1 MNAEIPNWVDVTTN
15 EDGILIN
22 DYFNKHPEMILGKM
36 EMVST
41 QYGMKSTCNPHE
53 NANLDDL
60 LQNAI
65 KNIQGTIEQEYSID
79 NDEIEEEINTIPA
92 TPDVKNFSYTII
104 DNDVYYRNDS
114 VFIKQE
120 LPLTAKNRI
129 IGLIK
134 IRDKLNE
141 ILELQRYSN
150 TDTEI
155 KQAQIE
161 LNNLYDEFVKKY
173 GYINTRQNQTAF
185 IEDSSYFLICSL
197 ENFDSKGQFI
207 GKADIFA
214 KRTIEPIRIIDKA
227 ENSNEALILSI
238 QEKTKVDLDYMS
250 KLLNKPKEEI
260 IEDLKGKIFKV
271 PFSKNENGEYE
282 YQMADE
288 YLSGNVREKYKIA
301 ETLAE
306 TDESFTINRDRL
318 KEVIPKDIEIG
329 NIGVKLG
336 STWIPTEVIKQF
348 MFETLET
355 SNYSRYNIE
364 VKYNDLSGQWY
375 ISNKSLDRSNVKANS
390 TYGTKRI
397 NAYEIIEKTLNL
409 KSIKIYDKVIDADGN
424 EQRVLNSKE
433 TAIACDKQDLLKE
446 QFKNWIWKDQD
457 RREKLARLYNDKY
470 NSIVPREYDGSNINF
485 VGMNPEIQLKP
496 HQLNAVAH
504 ILYGNNVLLAHE
516 VGAGKTFEMVAGA
529 MESKRLGLCNKPLI
543 AVPNHIVGQFAREFL
558 QLYPTANILV
568 ATKKDFET
576 KNRKKFCSR
585 IATGEYDAI
594 IIGHSQFERIPVSDE
609 RQEQLLNS
617 QIEDLTE
624 SIRQEKIAR
633 TGDNFT
639 VKQLE
644 KMRKNLKNK
653 LEKLSA
659 KERKDDVITF
669 EQLGVDKLFVD
680 EAHSYKNLFYYTKMR
695 NVGGIA
701 QTEAQKSADLFMKC
715 RYLDELTGGK
725 GIVFATGTPVSNTMA
740 ELYTMQRYLQYDT
753 LQKLNLSHF
762 DNWATTFGET
772 TTALELN
779 PEGTGYRLKTSFSKF
794 FNLPELMS
802 IYREVADI
810 QTQETLNLPRPDA
823 KREEVYL
830 KPSQIQEEYVKELG
844 ERAEK
849 IRKKEVNP
857 KEDNMLKI
865 TNDGKKLALD
875 QRLINPLLED
885 YANSKVNICA
895 DNVYNIWKETD
906 EKKSTQ
912 LVFCDLSTPKEFKTK
927 DDLLSDEYAFT
938 DVYNDVKRKLILKGI
953 PENEIR
959 FIHEADTDAKKKDLF
974 GKVKTGEVR
983 VLIGSTQK
991 MGAGTNVQDKLIALH
1006 HLDTPWKPSDLEQQ
1020 EGRIIRQGN
1029 ENKLIR
1035 IFTYLTEKTFD
1046 SYLYQILEKKQ
1057 KYISQVMTSKVPI
1070 RDMED
1075 VNEKAL
1081 NYGEIK
1087 GLASGNEKI
1096 KDKIRLEGEISKLTI
1111 IKQNYL
1117 NEKFKLEDMVNQHY
1131 PNMIKEQ
1138 DERIAKMEEDLVN
1151 LEDNT
1156 KENKDGFSPMVID
1169 NQTYI
1174 EKEQAGKM
1182 LLAVSQNMKIGEER
1196 TIGKYRGFDLKLKV
1210 TMELGMLY
1218 VRLELQNKSKYSVD
1232 LGTDAF
1238 GNITRINNCLD
1249 NISKAIPKERDKL
1262 DDLYK
1267 QLENAKIEIGKDFE
1281 QENELKEKTIQ
1292 LKEINEELGIKDDE
1306 KYDLS
1311 TFDDVDEDITDKET
1325 INKNEPILT
1334 R

>member
-1 MNAEIPNWVDVTTN
+1 
-15 EDGILIN
+15 
-22 DYFNKHPEMILGKM
+22 
-36 EMVST
+36 MVST

-114 VFIKQE
+114 LFIKQE

-173 GYINTRQNQTAF
+173 GYINTRQNQTTF

-207 GKADIFA
+207 GKADIFT

-446 QFKNWIWKDQD
+446 QFKNWIWKDQE

-516 VGAGKTFEMVAGA
+516 VGAGKTFEMVARSYG
-529 MESKRLGLCNKPLI
+529 
-543 AVPNHIVGQFAREFL
+543 
-558 QLYPTANILV
+558 
-568 ATKKDFET
+568 
-576 KNRKKFCSR
+576 
-585 IATGEYDAI
+585 
-594 IIGHSQFERIPVSDE
+594 
-609 RQEQLLNS
+609 
-617 QIEDLTE
+617 
-624 SIRQEKIAR
+624 
-633 TGDNFT
+633 
-639 VKQLE
+639 KQ
-644 KMRKNLKNK
+644 
-653 LEKLSA
+653 
-659 KERKDDVITF
+659 
-669 EQLGVDKLFVD
+669 
-680 EAHSYKNLFYYTKMR
+680 
-695 NVGGIA
+695 
-701 QTEAQKSADLFMKC
+701 
-715 RYLDELTGGK
+715 
-725 GIVFATGTPVSNTMA
+725 
-740 ELYTMQRYLQYDT
+740 
-753 LQKLNLSHF
+753 
-762 DNWATTFGET
+762 
-772 TTALELN
+772 
-779 PEGTGYRLKTSFSKF
+779 
-794 FNLPELMS
+794 
-802 IYREVADI
+802 
-810 QTQETLNLPRPDA
+810 
-823 KREEVYL
+823 
-830 KPSQIQEEYVKELG
+830 
-844 ERAEK
+844 K
-849 IRKKEVNP
+849 IRT
-857 KEDNMLKI
+857 L
-865 TNDGKKLALD
+865 
-875 QRLINPLLED
+875 
-885 YANSKVNICA
+885 
-895 DNVYNIWKETD
+895 
-906 EKKSTQ
+906 
-912 LVFCDLSTPKEFKTK
+912 
-927 DDLLSDEYAFT
+927 
-938 DVYNDVKRKLILKGI
+938 
-953 PENEIR
+953 
-959 FIHEADTDAKKKDLF
+959 
-974 GKVKTGEVR
+974 
-983 VLIGSTQK
+983 
-991 MGAGTNVQDKLIALH
+991 
-1006 HLDTPWKPSDLEQQ
+1006 
-1020 EGRIIRQGN
+1020 
-1029 ENKLIR
+1029 
-1035 IFTYLTEKTFD
+1035 
-1046 SYLYQILEKKQ
+1046 
-1057 KYISQVMTSKVPI
+1057 
-1070 RDMED
+1070 
-1075 VNEKAL
+1075 
-1081 NYGEIK
+1081 
-1087 GLASGNEKI
+1087 
-1096 KDKIRLEGEISKLTI
+1096 
-1111 IKQNYL
+1111 
-1117 NEKFKLEDMVNQHY
+1117 
-1131 PNMIKEQ
+1131 
-1138 DERIAKMEEDLVN
+1138 
-1151 LEDNT
+1151 
-1156 KENKDGFSPMVID
+1156 
-1169 NQTYI
+1169 
-1174 EKEQAGKM
+1174 
-1182 LLAVSQNMKIGEER
+1182 
-1196 TIGKYRGFDLKLKV
+1196 
-1210 TMELGMLY
+1210 
-1218 VRLELQNKSKYSVD
+1218 
-1232 LGTDAF
+1232 
-1238 GNITRINNCLD
+1238 
-1249 NISKAIPKERDKL
+1249 
-1262 DDLYK
+1262 
-1267 QLENAKIEIGKDFE
+1267 
-1281 QENELKEKTIQ
+1281 
-1292 LKEINEELGIKDDE
+1292 
-1306 KYDLS
+1306 
-1311 TFDDVDEDITDKET
+1311 
-1325 INKNEPILT
+1325 
-1334 R
+1334 